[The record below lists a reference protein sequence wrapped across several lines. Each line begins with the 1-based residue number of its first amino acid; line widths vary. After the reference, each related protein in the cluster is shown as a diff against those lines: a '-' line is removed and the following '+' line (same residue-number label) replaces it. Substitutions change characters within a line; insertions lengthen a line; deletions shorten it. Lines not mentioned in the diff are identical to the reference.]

1 MAWHRYK
8 AYDCMNGEEALKGEG
23 TIRVITAHTV
33 ADAMRRKI
41 GLRFAQGTVR
51 LIARSMFIWD
61 MCDRIDE
68 RIYARLIIDEKPMED
83 KRSKFNG

>member
-8 AYDCMNGEEALKGEG
+8 AYDCMNGEVLKGEG
-23 TIRVITAHTV
+23 TIRVITARTV
-33 ADAMRRKI
+33 ADALRRKLGI
-41 GLRFAQGTVR
+41 TFTQGCVR